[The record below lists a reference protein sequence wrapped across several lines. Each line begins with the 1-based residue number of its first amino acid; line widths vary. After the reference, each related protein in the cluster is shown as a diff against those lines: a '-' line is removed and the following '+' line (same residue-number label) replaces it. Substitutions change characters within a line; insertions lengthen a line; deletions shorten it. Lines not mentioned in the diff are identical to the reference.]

1 MRHASHKTAQG
12 DASQRLTSATLA
24 RLRQRSSRKRAAL
37 ALGAALVCGVLAWCT
52 VVCAQ
57 GADPNLFDPAASL
70 RLSYLRAYRSVAL
83 ALHGLTA
90 AFISLRLGWNWR
102 QESVPDAMLR
112 ALPSGIGYAAVS
124 MAATLVIW
132 TPLDAQTPLT
142 RINLALML
150 SFLIGTALG
159 SPLAWWL
166 SNRARASAPAPIDMD
181 AEIQRRL
188 ALLRTQAQRE
198 QAQVGG
204 DAQPGEDTIH
214 DDTTPTLTTAPPEDP
229 STSEAP

>member
-1 MRHASHKTAQG
+1 MA
-12 DASQRLTSATLA
+12 
-24 RLRQRSSRKRAAL
+24 
-37 ALGAALVCGVLAWCT
+37 
-52 VVCAQ
+52 CAQ
-57 GADPNLFDPAASL
+57 SADVGPFDPAASL

-102 QESVPDAMLR
+102 QESVPDAMVR
-112 ALPSGIGYAAVS
+112 ALRPGLGYGAVA

-166 SNRARASAPAPIDMD
+166 ARRARANAPAPIDMD

-188 ALLRTQAQRE
+188 ALLRTQTLRE
-198 QAQVGG
+198 QAR
-204 DAQPGEDTIH
+204 ASADTVN
-214 DDTTPTLTTAPPEDP
+214 DDTAPTSTTAPPEDP